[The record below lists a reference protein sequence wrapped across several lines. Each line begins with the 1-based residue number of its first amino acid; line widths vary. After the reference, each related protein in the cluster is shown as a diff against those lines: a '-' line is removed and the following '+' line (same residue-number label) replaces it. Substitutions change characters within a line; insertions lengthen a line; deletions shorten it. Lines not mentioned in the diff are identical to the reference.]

1 MLLVFHLQGFQVEVF
16 PSAWK
21 AAQDSWWGHVPVF
34 TVVESTK
41 GPTLSRA
48 LLTLVG
54 FYFLISHTSDQM
66 RSSWPLHI
74 TSLQVPKSLK
84 WPGGSPS
91 ILAQN
96 CTMKAWLWRS
106 FWKPQLCGL
115 CACVTAP
122 LEGCATQPLSSHILS
137 AARWAQIPLWE
148 ATDNFLLLARI
159 AASLL
164 LLFRFCFHSP
174 LLLEN
179 ENPALNV

>member
-1 MLLVFHLQGFQVEVF
+1 MEV
-16 PSAWK
+16 
-21 AAQDSWWGHVPVF
+21 
-34 TVVESTK
+34 ST
-41 GPTLSRA
+41 RF
-48 LLTLVG
+48 LVG
-54 FYFLISHTSDQM
+54 P
-66 RSSWPLHI
+66 RSSFYSCWEHKGTHSISGFADSSWILLSDLPHIRSDEIFLAPTHNIPPSPKVTEVARRVTLH
-74 TSLQVPKSLK
+74 
-84 WPGGSPS
+84 PGPELHNEN
-91 ILAQN
+91 LAV
-96 CTMKAWLWRS
+96 RS